1 MFPEGNL
8 MGNMQ
13 KKRAIFTEL
22 DQTLPQLH
30 FLIDKNASLHNPL
43 EGNIYLVQYI
53 IYIYTSIYCQLGDYM
68 LLTTH
73 LLRIR
78 T

>member
-53 IYIYTSIYCQLGDYM
+53 IYIYILVYTANWVIICYLPPTFYV
-68 LLTTH
+68 
-73 LLRIR
+73 
-78 T
+78 